1 MQIEKTDHRLAEI
14 DPTMPSDL
22 SGHAILEK
30 VLRKPP
36 AGDHDQRA
44 LFLLASIV
52 TAHGYL
58 DGNGRVARIAYAA
71 EQIGGQKLQGKPP
84 VFVAPTESL
93 RRSLS
98 TGDNGRLDR
107 PPTPSIDRERLSAA
121 NVAMPPKSLQPIK
134 PPIHAPTC
142 GVVDRTL

>member
-1 MQIEKTDHRLAEI
+1 LQIEKTDHRLAEI

-84 VFVAPTESL
+84 VFVAPYEVPAALSLDRGQWSARSPPHAIHRSRAALCGERRDAAKIAPAHKTTDPRTNL
-93 RRSLS
+93 RR
-98 TGDNGRLDR
+98 RR
-107 PPTPSIDRERLSAA
+107 
-121 NVAMPPKSLQPIK
+121 
-134 PPIHAPTC
+134 
-142 GVVDRTL
+142 